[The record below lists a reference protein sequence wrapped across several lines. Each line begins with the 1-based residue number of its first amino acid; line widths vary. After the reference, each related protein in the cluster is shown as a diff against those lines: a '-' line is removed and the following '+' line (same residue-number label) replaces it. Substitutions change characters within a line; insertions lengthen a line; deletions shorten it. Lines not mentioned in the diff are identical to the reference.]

1 MKESTKRLV
10 DDLENE
16 LRNKI
21 NENDKYIEKKAVEAI
36 TSAYLL
42 NYK

>member
-10 DDLENE
+10 DDLQNE

-21 NENDKYIEKKAVEAI
+21 SENDKYIEKK
-36 TSAYLL
+36 L
-42 NYK
+42 